1 MNPSAHLIIQVQPLK
16 VPIEHKALHIAVQGE
31 VCFPA
36 KSVHTHIMPVL
47 VVKDTTSAHCGVAGP
62 WLDGA
67 AACGEEGVG
76 SDLQS
81 VEPLRGLPPEVDQQP
96 GAWHREEMAWHR
108 AQAGQEG
115 WAYRGWMSS
124 AWDPVVAV
132 GQYVT

>member
-1 MNPSAHLIIQVQPLK
+1 
-16 VPIEHKALHIAVQGE
+16 
-31 VCFPA
+31 
-36 KSVHTHIMPVL
+36 MPVL